1 MNRPIRDAIGRLR
14 GSGGT
19 TMMEY
24 AVILIVIGLIVV
36 FFASHLGGT
45 LRARYGA
52 ARATTDMTKIAPGR
66 HVEVDDQG
74 LTGTARS
81 VADP

>member
-1 MNRPIRDAIGRLR
+1 MKWTTRLR
-14 GSGGT
+14 GMDGT

-24 AVILIVIGLIVV
+24 VLVLIVV
-36 FFASHLGGT
+36 GLTILFLARHLGAT

-52 ARATTDMTKIAPGR
+52 SKATVDMTKIAPGR

-74 LTGTARS
+74 LTGTAKS
-81 VADP
+81 VPD

>member
-1 MNRPIRDAIGRLR
+1 
-14 GSGGT
+14 
-19 TMMEY
+19 MMEY
-24 AVILIVIGLIVV
+24 ALVLIVIGLIVV
-36 FFASHLGGT
+36 FFASHLGGV

-52 ARATTDMTKIAPGR
+52 AKATTDMTKIAPGR

-74 LTGTARS
+74 MTGTAKS

>member
-1 MNRPIRDAIGRLR
+1 MRRLR
-14 GSGGT
+14 DSGGT

-24 AVILIVIGLIVV
+24 ALVLIVIGLIVV
-36 FFASHLGGT
+36 FFAQKVGVT

-52 ARATTDMTKIAPGR
+52 AKATTDMTKIAPRR

-74 LTGTARS
+74 LTGTAKS
-81 VADP
+81 VADE

>member
-1 MNRPIRDAIGRLR
+1 MRRLR
-14 GSGGT
+14 DSGGT

-24 AVILIVIGLIVV
+24 ALVLIVIGLIVV
-36 FFASHLGGT
+36 FFGQKLGVT

-52 ARATTDMTKIAPGR
+52 AKATTDMTKIAPGR

-74 LTGTARS
+74 LTGTAKS
-81 VADP
+81 VADQ